1 MKILLTGADGLLGS
15 NITRELLDRGH
26 QVKAFLLPNSPSH
39 TLDELSIERF
49 EGNILQ
55 LQDLKSAAKDCDA
68 IIHAAANTSI
78 WPDRSEIVRKVN
90 IEGTKNVIEAA
101 LSANVQRLVYIG
113 TANSFGFGSKENPG
127 DETQPYRAA
136 KYGLDYTDSK
146 LEAQKLL
153 LTAVKDQDLPAIIV
167 NPTFML
173 GPYDSK
179 PSAGAMVKAVYEGKV
194 PGYTKGGR
202 NYVYVKD
209 AAIAIANALT
219 MGRVGECYIVGHEN
233 MNYQE
238 AFGRI
243 AKIIGVKAPSIPIPG
258 WASKLYGGIGTLY
271 GNITGRAP
279 TVSLAMARISTDE
292 HYFTARKAVEEL
304 KLPQTNVDVAIKE
317 SFEWMRDNGVLE
329 KT

>member
-15 NITRELLDRGH
+15 NLTRELLNRGH
-26 QVKAFLLPNSPSH
+26 EVKAFLLPNSPSR
-39 TLDELSIERF
+39 TLDKLPIERF

-55 LQDLKSAAKDCDA
+55 VKDLETAAAGCDA

-90 IEGTKNVIEAA
+90 VVGTANVAQAA
-101 LSANVQRLVYIG
+101 LTANVQRLVYVG
-113 TANSFGFGSKENPG
+113 TANSFGFGSKANPG
-127 DETQPYRAA
+127 NESQPYRAA

-146 LEAQKLL
+146 LEAQQLL
-153 LTAVKDQDLPAIIV
+153 LKAVKEQGLPAIIL

-194 PGYTKGGR
+194 PGYTSGGR

-209 AAIAIANALT
+209 AAVAIANALS
-219 MGRVGECYIVGHEN
+219 MGRIGECYIIGHEN

-243 AKIIGVKAPSIPIPG
+243 ARIIGVKAPAIPIPG
-258 WASKLYGGIGTLY
+258 WASKLYGGIGSFY
-271 GNITGRAP
+271 GKLTGNAP

-292 HYFTARKAVEEL
+292 HYFTAQKAIEEL
-304 KLPQTNVDVAIKE
+304 KLPQTNVDIAIRE
-317 SFEWMRDNGVLE
+317 SFEWMRDNGVL
-329 KT
+329 